1 MRGMRLQNKVAII
14 TGGGR
19 GIGRAF
25 ALRFAEEGAKVVL
38 TQRTTTEIERTAS
51 EIRELG
57 GNAVAISMD
66 LQDPEQVNRMVQR
79 AVDEFGGI
87 DILINNA
94 GFYGGLGH
102 KRWDDW
108 SLEEWRGSWDI
119 NVVGGWLCTKAV
131 VPHMRERGKGKIV
144 NISSVTFQMGYQG
157 HLPYTCSKAAIVA
170 LTRGMA
176 RAIGRYSINVNC
188 IAVGYTMT
196 EASLTMPGRDVEGD
210 KALVAR
216 RSIKREQQ
224 PEDLV
229 GTALFLASDESDFLS
244 GQTIVVDGGDCMV

>member
-1 MRGMRLQNKVAII
+1 MRLQDKVAII

-25 ALRFAEEGAKVVL
+25 ALTFAQEGAKVVV
-38 TQRTTTEIERTAS
+38 TQRTTTEIEGTVS
-51 EIRELG
+51 EIKASG
-57 GNAVAISMD
+57 GNALAVTMD
-66 LQDPEQVNRMVQR
+66 IRDPEQVNKMIQR
-79 AVDEFGGI
+79 AADEFGGI

-108 SLEEWRGSWDI
+108 SLEEWRASWDI
-119 NVVGGWLCTKAV
+119 NVVGGWLCAKGV
-131 VPHMRERGKGKIV
+131 VPYMRERGKGKIV
-144 NISSVTFQMGYQG
+144 NISSVTFHMGYPGQ
-157 HLPYTCSKAAIVA
+157 LPYTCTKAAIIA

-176 RAIGRYSINVNC
+176 RSLGRYLINVNA

-196 EASLTMPGRDVEGD
+196 EASANMPGRDAEGD
-210 KALVAR
+210 KVLIAKRCIR
-216 RSIKREQQ
+216 REEQ

-229 GTALFLASDESDFLS
+229 GTGVFLVSDDSDFIS
-244 GQTIVVDGGDCMV
+244 GQTIVVDGGDNMP

>member
-1 MRGMRLQNKVAII
+1 MRLENKVAII

-25 ALRFAEEGAKVVL
+25 ALRFAQEGAKVVV
-38 TQRTTTEIERTAS
+38 TQRTTTEIERTVS
-51 EIRELG
+51 EIKASG
-57 GNAVAISMD
+57 GNALAVTMD
-66 LQDPEQVNRMVQR
+66 IRDPEQVNKMIQR
-79 AVDEFGGI
+79 AADEFGGI

-108 SLEEWRGSWDI
+108 PLEEWRASWDI
-119 NVVGGWLCTKAV
+119 NVVGGWLCAKGV
-131 VPHMRERGKGKIV
+131 VPYMRERGKGKIV
-144 NISSVTFQMGYQG
+144 NISSVTFHMGYPGQ
-157 HLPYTCSKAAIVA
+157 LPYTCTKAAIIA

-176 RAIGRYSINVNC
+176 RSLGRYLINVNA

-196 EASLTMPGRDVEGD
+196 EASANMPGRDPEGD
-210 KALVAR
+210 KVLVAR
-216 RSIKREQQ
+216 RCIRREEQ

-229 GTALFLASDESDFLS
+229 GTGVFLVSDDSDFIS
-244 GQTIVVDGGDCMV
+244 GQTIVVDGGDNMP

>member
-1 MRGMRLQNKVAII
+1 MRLENKVAII

-25 ALRFAEEGAKVVL
+25 ALRFAQEGAKVVV
-38 TQRTTTEIERTAS
+38 TQRTTTEIEGTVS
-51 EIRELG
+51 EIKASG
-57 GNAVAISMD
+57 GNALAVTMD
-66 LQDPEQVNRMVQR
+66 IRDPEQVNKMIQR
-79 AVDEFGGI
+79 AADEFGGI

-108 SLEEWRGSWDI
+108 SLEEWRASWDI
-119 NVVGGWLCTKAV
+119 NVVGGWLCAKGV
-131 VPHMRERGKGKIV
+131 VPYMRERGKGKIV
-144 NISSVTFQMGYQG
+144 NISSVTFYMGYPGQ
-157 HLPYTCSKAAIVA
+157 LPYTCTKAAIIA

-176 RAIGRYSINVNC
+176 RSLGRYLINVNA

-196 EASLTMPGRDVEGD
+196 EASANMPGRDAEGD
-210 KALVAR
+210 KVLVAR
-216 RSIKREQQ
+216 RCIRREEQ

-229 GTALFLASDESDFLS
+229 GTGVYLVSDDSDFIS
-244 GQTIVVDGGDCMV
+244 GQTIVVDGGDNMP

>member
-1 MRGMRLQNKVAII
+1 MRLENKVAII

-25 ALRFAEEGAKVVL
+25 ALRFAQEGAKVVV
-38 TQRTTTEIERTAS
+38 TQRTTTEIEGTVS
-51 EIRELG
+51 EIKASG
-57 GNAVAISMD
+57 GNALAVTMD
-66 LQDPEQVNRMVQR
+66 IRDPEQVNKMIQR
-79 AVDEFGGI
+79 AADEFGGI

-108 SLEEWRGSWDI
+108 SLEEWRASWDI
-119 NVVGGWLCTKAV
+119 NVVGGWLCAKGV
-131 VPHMRERGKGKIV
+131 VPYMRERGKGKIV
-144 NISSVTFQMGYQG
+144 NISSVTFHMGYPGQ
-157 HLPYTCSKAAIVA
+157 LPYTCTKAAIIA

-176 RAIGRYSINVNC
+176 RSLGRYLINVNA

-196 EASLTMPGRDVEGD
+196 EASANMPGRDAEGE
-210 KALVAR
+210 KVLVAR
-216 RSIKREQQ
+216 RCIRREEQ

-229 GTALFLASDESDFLS
+229 GTGVFLVSDDSDFIS
-244 GQTIVVDGGDCMV
+244 GQTIVVDGGDNMP

>member
-1 MRGMRLQNKVAII
+1 MRLENKVAII

-25 ALRFAEEGAKVVL
+25 ALRFAQEGAKVVV
-38 TQRTTTEIERTAS
+38 TQRTTTEIEGTVS
-51 EIRELG
+51 EIKASG
-57 GNAVAISMD
+57 GNALAVTMD
-66 LQDPEQVNRMVQR
+66 IRDPEQVNKMIQR
-79 AVDEFGGI
+79 AADEFGGI

-108 SLEEWRGSWDI
+108 SLEEWRASWDI
-119 NVVGGWLCTKAV
+119 NVVGGWLCAKGV
-131 VPHMRERGKGKIV
+131 VPYMRERGKGKIV
-144 NISSVTFQMGYQG
+144 NISSVTFLMGYPGQ
-157 HLPYTCSKAAIVA
+157 LPYTCTKAAIIA

-176 RAIGRYSINVNC
+176 RSLGRYLINVNA

-196 EASLTMPGRDVEGD
+196 EASANMPGRDAEGE
-210 KALVAR
+210 KVLVAR
-216 RSIKREQQ
+216 RCIRREEQ

-229 GTALFLASDESDFLS
+229 GTGVFLVSDDSDFIS
-244 GQTIVVDGGDCMV
+244 GQTIVVDGGDNMP

>member
-1 MRGMRLQNKVAII
+1 MRLENKVAII

-25 ALRFAEEGAKVVL
+25 ALRFAQEGAKVVV
-38 TQRTTTEIERTAS
+38 TQRTTTEIEGTVS
-51 EIRELG
+51 EIKASG
-57 GNAVAISMD
+57 GNALAVTMD
-66 LQDPEQVNRMVQR
+66 IRDPEQVNKMIQR
-79 AVDEFGGI
+79 AADEFGGI

-108 SLEEWRGSWDI
+108 SLEEWRASWDI
-119 NVVGGWLCTKAV
+119 NVVGGWLCAKGV
-131 VPHMRERGKGKIV
+131 VPYMRERGKGKIV
-144 NISSVTFQMGYQG
+144 NISSVTFHMGYPGQ
-157 HLPYTCSKAAIVA
+157 LPYTCTKAAIIA

-176 RAIGRYSINVNC
+176 RSLGRYLINVNA

-196 EASLTMPGRDVEGD
+196 EASANMPGRDAEGE
-210 KALVAR
+210 KVLVAR
-216 RSIKREQQ
+216 RCIRREEQ

-229 GTALFLASDESDFLS
+229 GTGVYLVSDDSDFIS
-244 GQTIVVDGGDCMV
+244 GQTIVVDGGDNMP

>member
-1 MRGMRLQNKVAII
+1 MRLQNKVAII

-19 GIGRAF
+19 GLGRAY
-25 ALRFAEEGAKVVL
+25 ALRLAQEGASL
-38 TQRTTTEIERTAS
+38 MLPDIGLPEAEATAK
-51 EIRELG
+51 EIRDSG
-57 GNAVAISMD
+57 GKAVAMMVD
-66 LQDPEQVNRMVQR
+66 VRNEEQVNSMAQKTSE
-79 AVDEFGGI
+79 EFGGI

-94 GFYGGLGH
+94 AFYGGVGH

-108 SLEEWRGSWDI
+108 SLEEWQKNWNI
-119 NVVGGWLCTKAV
+119 NVVGSWLCARAA
-131 VPHMRERGKGKIV
+131 VPHMRERGRGKIV

-210 KALVAR
+210 KVLVAR

-244 GQTIVVDGGDCMV
+244 GQTIVVDGGDCMA

>member
-1 MRGMRLQNKVAII
+1 MRLENKVAII

-25 ALRFAEEGAKVVL
+25 ALRFAQEGAKVVV
-38 TQRTTTEIERTAS
+38 TQRTTTEIEGTVS
-51 EIRELG
+51 EIKASG
-57 GNAVAISMD
+57 GNALAVTMD
-66 LQDPEQVNRMVQR
+66 IRDPEQVNKMIQR
-79 AVDEFGGI
+79 AADEFGGI

-108 SLEEWRGSWDI
+108 SSEEWRASWDI
-119 NVVGGWLCTKAV
+119 NVVGGWLCAKGV
-131 VPHMRERGKGKIV
+131 VPYMRERGKGKIV
-144 NISSVTFQMGYQG
+144 NISSVTFHMGYPGQ
-157 HLPYTCSKAAIVA
+157 LPYTCTKAAIIA

-176 RAIGRYSINVNC
+176 RSLGRYLINVNA

-196 EASLTMPGRDVEGD
+196 EASANMPGRDAEGE
-210 KALVAR
+210 KVLIAKRCIR
-216 RSIKREQQ
+216 REEQ

-229 GTALFLASDESDFLS
+229 GTGVFLVSDDSDFIS
-244 GQTIVVDGGDCMV
+244 GQTIVVDGGDNMP

>member
-1 MRGMRLQNKVAII
+1 MRLENKVAII

-25 ALRFAEEGAKVVL
+25 ALRFAQEGAKVVV
-38 TQRTTTEIERTAS
+38 TQRTTTEIEGTVS
-51 EIRELG
+51 EIKASG
-57 GNAVAISMD
+57 GNALAVTMD
-66 LQDPEQVNRMVQR
+66 IRDPEQVNKMIQR
-79 AVDEFGGI
+79 AADEFGGI

-108 SLEEWRGSWDI
+108 SLEEWRASWDI
-119 NVVGGWLCTKAV
+119 NVVGGWLCAKGV
-131 VPHMRERGKGKIV
+131 VPYMRERGKGKIV
-144 NISSVTFQMGYQG
+144 NISSVTFHMGYPGQ
-157 HLPYTCSKAAIVA
+157 LPYTCTKAAIIA

-176 RAIGRYSINVNC
+176 RSLGRYLINVNA

-196 EASLTMPGRDVEGD
+196 EASANMPGRDAEGE
-210 KALVAR
+210 KVLIAKRCIR
-216 RSIKREQQ
+216 REEQ

-229 GTALFLASDESDFLS
+229 GTGVFLVSDDSDFIS
-244 GQTIVVDGGDCMV
+244 GQTIVVDGGDNMP